1 MSEPTLAERLS
12 QQLIRLDQLLA
23 LLTRETDA
31 LVQRDV
37 DQIEALLKEKLTLLD
52 TIGQADQQ
60 LSRHPEIAQA
70 SADPELADT
79 LKQARERL
87 AECQSRNEHNQAQA
101 ELVSASLTR
110 LQQLLQRTRHA
121 SAMTYTGEGQTH
133 VGQRLGKR
141 IQV

>member
-1 MSEPTLAERLS
+1 MTESTLSELLS
-12 QQLIRLDQLLA
+12 QQLVRLDQLLA
-23 LLTRETDA
+23 LLERETDA

-37 DQIEALLKEKLTLLD
+37 DQIEALLKEKLGLLD
-52 TIGQADQQ
+52 SIGQADLQ
-60 LSRHPEIAQA
+60 LSRHPHIQQA
-70 SADPELADT
+70 SEDPTCATTLA
-79 LKQARERL
+79 QARERL
-87 AECQSRNEHNQAQA
+87 AQCQSRNQHNQEQA
-101 ELVSASLTR
+101 ELVGASLTR